1 MRYQGIPVQIWKRHH
16 TNGCL
21 RIDLIDE
28 SDGSPY
34 ATCTIMMEDLAKDEV
49 AIKNYSE
56 NAGML
61 AFLLDEDLIEYPHRF
76 INQGYVTIPI
86 CKIKKSLTTTE

>member
-1 MRYQGIPVQIWKRHH
+1 MKFQGTSVKVWKRQHP
-16 TNGCL
+16 NGCN

-28 SDGSPY
+28 SDGLPY
-34 ATCTIMMEDLAKDEV
+34 ATCTIMMDDLQENEV

-61 AFLLDEDLIEYPHRF
+61 DFLLEEELVEKPHRF
-76 INQGYVTIPI
+76 INQGYVAIPI
-86 CKIKKSLTTTE
+86 CKIK